1 MFIGAYYTNVYNFF
15 ILQLYNLIIDYPTL
29 LVDLIILSNLN
40 FDDTIIQKK
49 FVFFL
54 IFLNLLLYSNFI

>member
-49 FVFFL
+49 FFF
-54 IFLNLLLYSNFI
+54 FNFSKFVTLQ